1 MSKKNKTKE
10 NEVKNENIES
20 TESVSNETQ
29 AEEPQLTKEQ
39 LLEKELE
46 EVKAQ
51 LENEKKE
58 HIFSRAEFDNFRKR
72 TLMEKSELIKTATE
86 RAMKD
91 ILPVIDDFER
101 GLAAM
106 KESTDATALCEG
118 VEIIYKKF
126 LKYLEQNGVKA
137 IESNGAQFDTEF
149 HEAVAMMPMGD
160 EMKGKVI
167 DTVEKGYT
175 LNDKVI
181 RYAKVAVAQ

>member
-58 HIFSRAEFDNFRKR
+58 HLFSRAEFDNFRKR

-91 ILPVIDDFER
+91 ILPVI
-101 GLAAM
+101 LS
-106 KESTDATALCEG
+106 K
-118 VEIIYKKF
+118 
-126 LKYLEQNGVKA
+126 
-137 IESNGAQFDTEF
+137 TE
-149 HEAVAMMPMGD
+149 
-160 EMKGKVI
+160 
-167 DTVEKGYT
+167 
-175 LNDKVI
+175 
-181 RYAKVAVAQ
+181 